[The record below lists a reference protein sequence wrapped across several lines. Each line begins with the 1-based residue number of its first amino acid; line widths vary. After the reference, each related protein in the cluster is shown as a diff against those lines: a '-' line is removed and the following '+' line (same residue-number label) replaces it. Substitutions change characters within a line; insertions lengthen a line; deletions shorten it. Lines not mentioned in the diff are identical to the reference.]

1 MQLAVHVAT
10 QRVQRMGR
18 GGGMVVVTLEG
29 VLKLLSKR
37 LNKIFL

>member
-1 MQLAVHVAT
+1 
-10 QRVQRMGR
+10 MGR

-37 LNKIFL
+37 LKDCKQHSSDPWVLGTLGY